1 MFTSEKKKKIYI
13 YIYIYISLSPSRTM
27 TATQHARGR
36 VKISVVSTVVQCLE
50 SILSNMIRE
59 KWTSKNNVVLRQ
71 GSFAPQVR
79 WI

>member
-1 MFTSEKKKKIYI
+1 
-13 YIYIYISLSPSRTM
+13 M